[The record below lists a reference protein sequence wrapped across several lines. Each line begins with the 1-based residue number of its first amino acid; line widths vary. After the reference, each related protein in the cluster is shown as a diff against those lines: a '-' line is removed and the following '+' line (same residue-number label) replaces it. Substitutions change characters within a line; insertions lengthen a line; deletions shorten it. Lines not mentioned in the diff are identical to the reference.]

1 MVVTPYSH
9 VLHRV
14 GMVGDAIGVRN
25 SGDAIGVRNSGDGMD
40 LDLWVKSRAM
50 SV

>member
-1 MVVTPYSH
+1 MVATRYSH

-14 GMVGDAIGVRN
+14 GMVGDAM
-25 SGDAIGVRNSGDGMD
+25 GVRNSGDGMD